1 MEDKN
6 SVKFI
11 GRRGLIFTDEDGI
24 RFCVHIKTLSSGE
37 YDMVLYSKDI
47 RPLDIDR
54 KLNDNERET
63 IVSKILEL
71 TKDIKW
77 QIKNW

>member
-1 MEDKN
+1 MGDKS

-11 GRRGLIFTDEDGI
+11 GNSGLLFTDEDGVT
-24 RFCVHIKTLSSGE
+24 FFVYTETTSLE
-37 YDMVLYSKDI
+37 NYDRILYSKDI
-47 RPLDIDR
+47 NPNCNQELTD
-54 KLNDNERET
+54 NDKKR

-77 QIKNW
+77 KIK